1 MKISKKV
8 LAVLLSLLMI
18 ISVMMVGVTSAY
30 AAGTSITYSF
40 TQSKAGFAQG
50 TITVSSTDDTSATYY
65 LYWADDTKALENSQ
79 EIGIVKTSAGQGSLT
94 MPKYTAIP
102 ADATKVIAIKSTT
115 EPAEANRTVQK
126 ATAVYD
132 IPADRQLPFSS
143 SDALYTFGAISDPQL
158 ANDSYGGNSYPN
170 DETHLKA
177 AFETLNDRDVDFSVV
192 SGDVVNDQDGNR
204 TFAAE
209 YKRYQKILADS
220 SYSKPIY
227 ESNGN
232 HDVGTVW
239 NENGNY
245 YNDNTPFIKATGLD
259 STEETIKA
267 GKPYFEVTEPTTG
280 DHFIFMAL
288 EGGFYTNK
296 GTQFSEA
303 QLDWLEGLLK
313 KYSTDGKNIFIIE
326 HANVAGWGSGDKTTA
341 PYYYNLGLVKS
352 NPDVQRFIKL
362 METYKECVIITGHTH
377 LELSAQYNYS
387 DNSGTSAVMM
397 HNSAIGG
404 VRRLINGSVNRDDV
418 LGLSEGYIVEVYED
432 CILFNGTNMY
442 YNETMPQ
449 CSYIIPFDTEATDK
463 PVDDTK
469 PSAPATK
476 PADTTEVTTP
486 ATSTDAPEVTTTVPE
501 EDPTETTAVTPAQEI
516 TITLKSSGSDT
527 DWVLNSTDRV
537 VTLVDNATGKEYTAT
552 LTSAGWELKVPA
564 DVTDVTF
571 HRVKNGT
578 VSHTWIAGN
587 RGSDVNYFITG
598 DSRGH
603 WENEDIPEYA
613 DVYLPGAFNNW
624 DQKDAFTKTADANI
638 VTRTLELAA
647 GTYKFKVMEGSTWLG
662 NGGTIQNTT
671 TTSSSGGWEMTSGA
685 GDCTLV
691 ATGGVYTF
699 NFNTSTNKLI
709 VLFSEKTKAIA
720 SVGATLR
727 IIGDA
732 DLDTDV
738 NIKDAT
744 LIQKYCASLVSP
756 EDIALKEADVNA
768 DNSVNIKDATD
779 IQKYVAGLI
788 DGFEAENT
796 VIPTETTEATT
807 VPVTT
812 TVIATTTEEP
822 TEITSVP
829 DVTVPEYDEENI
841 ENLLAANY
849 IYSSY
854 DQYQALK
861 YNLKVTKDS
870 AVTDNLIAELEAI
883 IKAAGGSLADSDIP
897 VSDEITVY
905 FTNNYNWGTV
915 KAYVWG
921 SAGAKATWPG
931 ENMTYVKTNSQSQK
945 IYSITFSYEDYQNI
959 IFTDGSKQTVDI
971 TLTGKD
977 GIGYYIDGESS
988 GKYTCS
994 TYTFA

>member
-18 ISVMMVGVTSAY
+18 VSVMTVGITSVS
-30 AAGTSITYSF
+30 AAGTSISYSF
-40 TQSKAGFAQG
+40 AQEKAGFAQG
-50 TITVSSTDDTSATYY
+50 TITVSSTVDTSATYY
-65 LYWADDTKALENSQ
+65 LYWADNAKALANSQ
-79 EIGIVKTSAGQGSLT
+79 EIGIVKTSAGQGSFT

-102 ADATKVIAIKSTT
+102 ADATKLIAVKSTT
-115 EPAEANRTVQK
+115 EPVASERTVQK
-126 ATAVYD
+126 AAAVYN
-132 IPADRQLPFSS
+132 IPADHQLPFDSE
-143 SDALYTFGAISDPQL
+143 DALYTFGAISDPQL
-158 ANDSYGGNSYPN
+158 ANDSYGSESYPN
-170 DETHLKA
+170 DETHLKK
-177 AFETLNDRDVDFSVV
+177 AFETLNDRDVDFSIV
-192 SGDVVNDQDGNR
+192 SGDVVNDQNGNK
-204 TFAAE
+204 TYAAE

-239 NENGNY
+239 DKNGNY
-245 YNDNTPFIKATGLD
+245 YNNNTPFIKATGLD

-267 GKPYFEVTEPTTG
+267 GKPYFEITEPVTG

-296 GTQFSEA
+296 GTQFSTA

-326 HANVAGWGSGDKTTA
+326 HANVAGWGSGDKATA
-341 PYYYNLGLVKS
+341 PYYYNLGLVKT

-387 DNSGTSAVMM
+387 DNNGTSAVMM

-449 CSYIIPFDTEATDK
+449 CSYIIPFNTSASDK
-463 PVDDTK
+463 PVEDPK
-469 PSAPATK
+469 PTAPATK
-476 PADTTEVTTP
+476 PADTTEEVTTP
-486 ATSTDAPEVTTTVPE
+486 VDTTVS
-501 EDPTETTAVTPAQEI
+501 EDDPVETTVVTPAQEI
-516 TITLKSSGSDT
+516 TITLKSSGADT

-537 VTLVDNATGKEYTAT
+537 VTLIDNATGKEYKAN

-564 DVTDVTF
+564 DVTDITF
-571 HRVKNGT
+571 HRVKNGV
-578 VSHTWIAGN
+578 VSHTWLAGN
-587 RGSDVNYFITG
+587 RGTDTNYFITG

-603 WENEDIPEYA
+603 WENEDTPEYA
-613 DVYLPGAFNNW
+613 DVYLPGSFNNW
-624 DQKDAFTKTADANI
+624 DQSDAFIKTSDANV
-638 VTRTLELAA
+638 VTRTLDISA
-647 GTYKFKVMEGSTWLG
+647 GTYKFKVKEGSAWLG
-662 NGGTIQNTT
+662 NGGTIQDTT
-671 TTSSSGGWEMTSGA
+671 TTSSAGGWEFTSSA

-699 NFNTSTNKLI
+699 NFNTSTNKLTVI
-709 VLFSEKTKAIA
+709 YEGKAKAIA
-720 SVGATLR
+720 SVGAEGY
-727 IIGDA
+727 IFGDA
-732 DLDTDV
+732 DLDTDI

-744 LIQKYCASLVSP
+744 MIQKHSASLLAIEGKGLVQ
-756 EDIALKEADVNA
+756 ADVNA

-779 IQKYVAGLI
+779 IQKYVAGLL
-788 DGFEAENT
+788 DKFVAEDK

-812 TVIATTTEEP
+812 TVTVTETEETTEEP
-822 TEITSVP
+822 TTEFVSLPV
-829 DVTVPEYDEENI
+829 VTVPEYDEENI

-870 AVTDNLIAELEAI
+870 TVTDNLIAELEAI

-921 SAGAKATWPG
+921 TAGTKSSWPG
-931 ENMTYVKTNSQSQK
+931 EAMTYVKTNNQSQK
-945 IYSITFSYEDYQNI
+945 IYSITFSHEDYQNI
-959 IFTDGSKQTVDI
+959 IFTDGTKQTVDI
-971 TLTGKD
+971 TLTGEN
-977 GIGYYIDGESS
+977 GTGYYIDGEIS